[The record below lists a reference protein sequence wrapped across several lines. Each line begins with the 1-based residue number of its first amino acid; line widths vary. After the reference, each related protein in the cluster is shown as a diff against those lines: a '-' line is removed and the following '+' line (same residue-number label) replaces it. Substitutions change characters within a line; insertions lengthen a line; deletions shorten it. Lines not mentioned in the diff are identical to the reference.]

1 MIDINVDES
10 ATSIEK
16 IIINSRS
23 VNYFNNNN
31 KNGNYNDYST
41 IKCYK
46 SLPSITTLEA
56 KGINIIKIHKTIF
69 FNLSN
74 LINIDLRDNKL
85 LKISNNFKL
94 FKNLK
99 SLKLDLNQISF
110 IPSFIGELTHLE
122 TFTISSNLITYIPT
136 SIQYLISLKSLSFS
150 NNRIERLPI
159 EFGQLS
165 ALQSLYMDGNYFMA
179 IPTTICYLKRLSE
192 LSFDWLEFVEP
203 PYYRIIKDS
212 VGKTIICIIVKCL
225 ESMLKQ
231 SILYCDFKTFIER
244 ISPKKMKKMIMKNL

>member
-159 EFGQLS
+159 EFGQLYGWKLFYGYS
-165 ALQSLYMDGNYFMA
+165 YNN
-179 IPTTICYLKRLSE
+179 
-192 LSFDWLEFVEP
+192 
-203 PYYRIIKDS
+203 
-212 VGKTIICIIVKCL
+212 
-225 ESMLKQ
+225 ML
-231 SILYCDFKTFIER
+231 FKAF
-244 ISPKKMKKMIMKNL
+244 K